1 MLFLNESEIRGA
13 ITLPEAIQSMEEA
26 FAAYS
31 RKEAIVPPVMHLDV
45 PKRAGEVHV
54 KSAHVL
60 SAPDYVIKIAAGFYD
75 NKKDGLPIG
84 SGMMLVFSAQTGF
97 PEAILM
103 DNAYLTDLRTAAAGA
118 VAAKY
123 LALPEVEQVAVIGAG
138 GQGRFQIEALACVR
152 NFKRVMVFDHHTT
165 NIVRYLESMQGSLA
179 SEFRSASNVEEAV
192 RGSQIVITTTPSQ
205 EPYLRGAWVGPG
217 THITAMGSDGSHKQ
231 ELHTDVLQARRSDYR
246 GQSFA
251 MYSNRRNPSCCKRWL
266 VARRRCGWRTGRCCA
281 RTYSRQNRSGRNH
294 ALRFNRR
301 WRARCLYCLT
311 RFEKGKRARLG
322 KVNLTLK
329 FLAKAQKIL
338 EKIFTLYESTI
349 YQRGSRR

>member
-123 LALPEVEQVAVIGAG
+123 MALPEVEQVAVIGAG
-138 GQGRFQIEALACVR
+138 GQGRFQVQALACVR
-152 NFKRVMVFDHHTT
+152 NFKRVLIYDHNTA
-165 NIVRYLESMQGSLA
+165 NIVRYLESMRDSLP
-179 SEFRSASNVEEAV
+179 SEFRSVSSVEEAV
-192 RGSQIVITTTPSQ
+192 RGSRIVITTTPSQ
-205 EPYLRGAWVGPG
+205 EPYLRGEWLDPG
-217 THITAMGSDGSHKQ
+217 THITAMGSDGAHKQ
-231 ELHTDVLQARRSDYR
+231 ELHTDVLQRADRIIADSLSQCIRIGEIHHAIKEGLLREEDVDGELGDVVLGRIPGRAGSEEITLCDLTGVGVQDAFIASLALKKAKER
-246 GQSFA
+246 G
-251 MYSNRRNPSCCKRWL
+251 
-266 VARRRCGWRTGRCCA
+266 
-281 RTYSRQNRSGRNH
+281 
-294 ALRFNRR
+294 
-301 WRARCLYCLT
+301 
-311 RFEKGKRARLG
+311 LG
-322 KVNLTLK
+322 KQV
-329 FLAKAQKIL
+329 
-338 EKIFTLYESTI
+338 
-349 YQRGSRR
+349 